1 MCAARCFSRSMYVK
15 SFLMSCCLSSQPVKE
30 PSGLMDQARG
40 LSVPTRGKVAFALA
54 VVSAEGL
61 GDDGVFPWLRDV
73 FRGGTSG
80 KLVYNS
86 ADSLLCQCYNSNV
99 LLMRIER
106 RTMANIQ
113 VRVDDALRDEAVAVL
128 NRLGMD
134 MATAVR
140 LLLNQIV
147 VDNGYPFK
155 PTSDPFYS
163 SSNIRHLEKVLD
175 DVKHKRNLVSHPL
188 VEVNNPR
195 LKAEA

>member
-1 MCAARCFSRSMYVK
+1 MCAARCFSRSTYVK

-30 PSGLMDQARG
+30 PSGLMDPARG

-61 GDDGVFPWLRDV
+61 RDDGVFLWLRDV
-73 FRGGTSG
+73 FRGGASG
-80 KLVYNS
+80 KFVYNS
-86 ADSLLCQCYNSNV
+86 ADSLLCQCYNSNI

>member
-1 MCAARCFSRSMYVK
+1 MCAARCFSRSTYVK

-61 GDDGVFPWLRDV
+61 CDDGVFLWLRDV

>member
-1 MCAARCFSRSMYVK
+1 MCAARCFSRSTYVK

-61 GDDGVFPWLRDV
+61 RDDGVFLWLRDV
-73 FRGGTSG
+73 FRGGASG

-86 ADSLLCQCYNSNV
+86 ADSMLCQCYNSNI

-188 VEVNNPR
+188 VEMD
-195 LKAEA
+195 

>member
-1 MCAARCFSRSMYVK
+1 MCAARCFSRSTYVK

-61 GDDGVFPWLRDV
+61 RVFLWLRDV
-73 FRGGTSG
+73 FRGGASG

-86 ADSLLCQCYNSNV
+86 ADSLLCQCYNSNI

>member
-1 MCAARCFSRSMYVK
+1 MCAARCFSRSTYVK

-188 VEVNNPR
+188 VEMD
-195 LKAEA
+195 

>member
-1 MCAARCFSRSMYVK
+1 
-15 SFLMSCCLSSQPVKE
+15 
-30 PSGLMDQARG
+30 MDPARG

-61 GDDGVFPWLRDV
+61 RDDGVFLWLRDV
-73 FRGGTSG
+73 FRGGASG
-80 KLVYNS
+80 KFVYNS
-86 ADSLLCQCYNSNV
+86 ADSLLCQCYNSNI

-188 VEVNNPR
+188 VEMD
-195 LKAEA
+195 

>member
-1 MCAARCFSRSMYVK
+1 MRRSLFFEVDYVK

-61 GDDGVFPWLRDV
+61 RDDGVFLWLRDV
-73 FRGGTSG
+73 FRGGASG

-86 ADSLLCQCYNSNV
+86 ADSLLCQCYNSNI

>member
-1 MCAARCFSRSMYVK
+1 MCAARCFSRSTYVK
-15 SFLMSCCLSSQPVKE
+15 SFLMSCCLASQPVKE
-30 PSGLMDQARG
+30 PSGLMDPARG

-61 GDDGVFPWLRDV
+61 RDDGVFLWLRDV

-188 VEVNNPR
+188 VEMD
-195 LKAEA
+195 

>member
-1 MCAARCFSRSMYVK
+1 MCAARCFSRSTYVK

-61 GDDGVFPWLRDV
+61 RDDGVFLWLRDV
-73 FRGGTSG
+73 FRGGASG

-86 ADSLLCQCYNSNV
+86 ADSLLCQCYNSNI

-175 DVKHKRNLVSHPL
+175 DVKHKRNLVSCPL
-188 VEVNNPR
+188 VEMD
-195 LKAEA
+195 

>member
-1 MCAARCFSRSMYVK
+1 MCAARCFSRSTYVK

-61 GDDGVFPWLRDV
+61 RDDGVFLWLRDV

-113 VRVDDALRDEAVAVL
+113 VRVADALRDEAVAVL

>member
-1 MCAARCFSRSMYVK
+1 MCAARCFSRSTYVK

-61 GDDGVFPWLRDV
+61 RDDGVFLWLRDV
-73 FRGGTSG
+73 FRGGASG

-86 ADSLLCQCYNSNV
+86 ADSLLCQCYNSNI

-188 VEVNNPR
+188 VEVNNLR

>member
-1 MCAARCFSRSMYVK
+1 
-15 SFLMSCCLSSQPVKE
+15 
-30 PSGLMDQARG
+30 
-40 LSVPTRGKVAFALA
+40 
-54 VVSAEGL
+54 
-61 GDDGVFPWLRDV
+61 
-73 FRGGTSG
+73 
-80 KLVYNS
+80 
-86 ADSLLCQCYNSNV
+86 
-99 LLMRIER
+99 
-106 RTMANIQ
+106 MANIQ

-163 SSNIRHLEKVLD
+163 SPNIRHLEKVLD

>member
-1 MCAARCFSRSMYVK
+1 MCAARCFSRSTYVK

-61 GDDGVFPWLRDV
+61 RDDDVFLWLRDV
-73 FRGGTSG
+73 FRGGASG

-86 ADSLLCQCYNSNV
+86 ADSLLCQCYNSNI

-188 VEVNNPR
+188 VEMD
-195 LKAEA
+195 

>member
-1 MCAARCFSRSMYVK
+1 
-15 SFLMSCCLSSQPVKE
+15 
-30 PSGLMDQARG
+30 
-40 LSVPTRGKVAFALA
+40 
-54 VVSAEGL
+54 
-61 GDDGVFPWLRDV
+61 
-73 FRGGTSG
+73 
-80 KLVYNS
+80 
-86 ADSLLCQCYNSNV
+86 
-99 LLMRIER
+99 
-106 RTMANIQ
+106 
-113 VRVDDALRDEAVAVL
+113 
-128 NRLGMD
+128 

-163 SSNIRHLEKVLD
+163 SSNIRYLEKVLD

>member
-1 MCAARCFSRSMYVK
+1 MCAARCFSRSTYVK

-61 GDDGVFPWLRDV
+61 RDDGVFLWLRDV

-134 MATAVR
+134 MATAYAYCLTKSLLIMAIHSNQR
-140 LLLNQIV
+140 LIRSTHL
-147 VDNGYPFK
+147 
-155 PTSDPFYS
+155 PTFDIWKKY
-163 SSNIRHLEKVLD
+163 
-175 DVKHKRNLVSHPL
+175 
-188 VEVNNPR
+188 
-195 LKAEA
+195 

>member
-1 MCAARCFSRSMYVK
+1 MCAARCFSRSTYVK

-30 PSGLMDQARG
+30 PSGRMDQARG

-61 GDDGVFPWLRDV
+61 RDDGVFLWLRDV

>member
-1 MCAARCFSRSMYVK
+1 MGAAPCCSRSTYVK

-40 LSVPTRGKVAFALA
+40 FSVPTRGKVAFALA

-61 GDDGVFPWLRDV
+61 RDDGVFLWLRDV

>member
-1 MCAARCFSRSMYVK
+1 MRRSLFFEVDVREVVPDE
-15 SFLMSCCLSSQPVKE
+15 LLPVVATCKGAV
-30 PSGLMDQARG
+30 GLMDQARG

-61 GDDGVFPWLRDV
+61 RDDGVFLWLRDV

-86 ADSLLCQCYNSNV
+86 ADSLLCQCCNSNV

-163 SSNIRHLEKVLD
+163 SSNIRHLEKY
-175 DVKHKRNLVSHPL
+175 
-188 VEVNNPR
+188 
-195 LKAEA
+195 

>member
-1 MCAARCFSRSMYVK
+1 MCAARCFSRSTYVK

-61 GDDGVFPWLRDV
+61 RDDGVFLWLRDV
-73 FRGGTSG
+73 FRGGASG

-99 LLMRIER
+99 LLIRIER

-188 VEVNNPR
+188 VEMD
-195 LKAEA
+195 

>member
-1 MCAARCFSRSMYVK
+1 MCAARCFSRSTYVK
-15 SFLMSCCLSSQPVKE
+15 SFLMGYCLSSQPVKE

-61 GDDGVFPWLRDV
+61 RDDGVFLWLRDV
-73 FRGGTSG
+73 FRGGASG

-86 ADSLLCQCYNSNV
+86 ADSLLCQCYNSNI
-99 LLMRIER
+99 LLMWIER

>member
-1 MCAARCFSRSMYVK
+1 MCAARCFSRSTYVK

-61 GDDGVFPWLRDV
+61 RDDGVFLWLRDV
-73 FRGGTSG
+73 FRGGASG

-86 ADSLLCQCYNSNV
+86 ADSLLCQCYNSNI

-188 VEVNNPR
+188 VEMD
-195 LKAEA
+195 

>member
-1 MCAARCFSRSMYVK
+1 MK

-54 VVSAEGL
+54 VVSVEGL
-61 GDDGVFPWLRDV
+61 RDDGVFLWLRDV

-86 ADSLLCQCYNSNV
+86 ADSLLCQCCNSNV

>member
-1 MCAARCFSRSMYVK
+1 MK
-15 SFLMSCCLSSQPVKE
+15 SFLMGCCLSSQPVKE

-61 GDDGVFPWLRDV
+61 RDDGVFLWLRDV
-73 FRGGTSG
+73 FRGGASG

-86 ADSLLCQCYNSNV
+86 ADSLLCQCYNSNI

-195 LKAEA
+195 LKAEACKSLC

>member
-1 MCAARCFSRSMYVK
+1 MK

-61 GDDGVFPWLRDV
+61 GDDGVFLWLRDV
-73 FRGGTSG
+73 FRGGASG

-86 ADSLLCQCYNSNV
+86 ADSLLCQCYNSNI

>member
-1 MCAARCFSRSMYVK
+1 MRGSGGSEERSPMNRIPSTAAGLRAATGAFVACLIFCGADASAPLRFAATEMSRPDPCMQFIKETSAWPATRCWDE
-15 SFLMSCCLSSQPVKE
+15 CDE
-30 PSGLMDQARG
+30 H
-40 LSVPTRGKVAFALA
+40 
-54 VVSAEGL
+54 
-61 GDDGVFPWLRDV
+61 
-73 FRGGTSG
+73 

-106 RTMANIQ
+106 RTMASIQ

-188 VEVNNPR
+188 VEMD
-195 LKAEA
+195 

>member
-1 MCAARCFSRSMYVK
+1 MRRSLFFEVDVREVVPDE
-15 SFLMSCCLSSQPVKE
+15 LLPVVATCKGAVRTHG
-30 PSGLMDQARG
+30 SGEG

-61 GDDGVFPWLRDV
+61 RDDGVFLWLRDV

-86 ADSLLCQCYNSNV
+86 ADSLLCQCCNSNV